1 MEQSYQN
8 YKNVLQAR
16 MKNLLDDYGDT
27 GNNPVVLLAS
37 PDAVAIQSVPGATV
51 SKYAVPGETNP
62 NIKSP
67 VVPIKVAVPSPEFR
81 ASPSNQQQAATSKM
95 TSNNN
100 TNGWGFLDVLI
111 WIIILVM
118 LALLGYICY
127 LLYLMCSNQ
136 SGGCWWSVQNSDSQ
150 DE

>member
-37 PDAVAIQSVPGATV
+37 PEAVAIQS
-51 SKYAVPGETNP
+51 VPGETNP

-81 ASPSNQQQAATSKM
+81 ASPLNQQHAATSKM

-100 TNGWGFLDVLI
+100 SNGWGFLDVLI

-136 SGGCWWSVQNSDSQ
+136 SGGCWGSVQNSDSQ

>member
-16 MKNLLDDYGDT
+16 MKNLLDDYGNT
-27 GNNPVVLLAS
+27 QPKLVLEDPRLTLMS
-37 PDAVAIQSVPGATV
+37 TDNIISEQ
-51 SKYAVPGETNP
+51 P

-67 VVPIKVAVPSPEFR
+67 VVPIKVVVPSPEIQTTQKSNVV
-81 ASPSNQQQAATSKM
+81 SPSSSK
-95 TSNNN
+95 TSNKS
-100 TNGWGFLDVLI
+100 WGFLDVLI
-111 WIIILVM
+111 WIIILGM

-127 LLYLMCSNQ
+127 LLYLMCSKQ
-136 SGGCWWSVQNSDSQ
+136 GGSCWSVQKPNSE